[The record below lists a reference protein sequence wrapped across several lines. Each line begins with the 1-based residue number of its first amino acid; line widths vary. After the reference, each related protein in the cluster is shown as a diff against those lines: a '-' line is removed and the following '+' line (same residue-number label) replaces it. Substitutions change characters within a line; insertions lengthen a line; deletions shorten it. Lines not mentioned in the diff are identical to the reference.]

1 MPQEELS
8 HSGNNIFSKY
18 IDTRN
23 HYYKN
28 MEQTVN
34 KEEYRKASELL
45 WGAVTQSIKAL
56 ASLSGIMISQHKFFR
71 TYTRDVA
78 REIGDIEY
86 HELFLTLETLH
97 RNFYDEKI
105 DPIDFPLYLEK
116 ANKFLEKTEQLIQ
129 KKLEQLKRNTNQ
141 HSNIGNQ

>member
-1 MPQEELS
+1 MPQEKLS
-8 HSGNNIFSKY
+8 HSENSTFSEY

-28 MEQTVN
+28 MEKTVN
-34 KEEYRKASELL
+34 KGEYRKASELL

-56 ASLSGIMISQHKFFR
+56 ASLSGIIISQHKFFR

-78 REIGDIEY
+78 RETRDTEY

-105 DPIDFPLYLEK
+105 DPVDFPLYLEK

-141 HSNIGNQ
+141 HSNIENQ